1 MNTNV
6 NKFVIKKRRKKLIKR
21 IVLGLFVFI
30 LGIIIF
36 IYKAPIFNL
45 KKINITG
52 LVTISNENLQEKLKY
67 NIGKNIFT
75 LDYNEIEKEVKSN
88 PYVQEVR
95 IRKKGINSIN
105 INVVENKIAFYLINN
120 DKIKA
125 INNEGVI
132 VEEIDDLGD
141 RKLTKLSGVDVSE
154 KVVGSKI
161 LDDKE
166 LPDVLDAFY
175 KMIEVIPE
183 ELKINEINILDLD
196 NIICYIGNVEIILGN
211 SLDLRDKMNIAL
223 NLIEQGTITNGY
235 INLSFE
241 GSPVIKQNQ

>member
-6 NKFVIKKRRKKLIKR
+6 NKFLIKKRRKKLVKR
-21 IVLGLFVFI
+21 IILGLFLFI

-52 LVTISNENLQEKLKY
+52 LVTISNESLQEKLKY
-67 NIGKNIFT
+67 NLGQNIFT
-75 LDYNEIEKEVKSN
+75 LDYNKIEKELKSN
-88 PYVQEVR
+88 PYIQEVK
-95 IRKKGINSIN
+95 IRKNGISSIS
-105 INVVENKIAFYLINN
+105 INVVENKIAFYLISN

-132 VEEIDDLGD
+132 VEEIDSLGD

-154 KVVGSKI
+154 KEVGSKI
-161 LDDKE
+161 LDSNE
-166 LPDVLDAFY
+166 LSEVLDTFY

-183 ELKINEINILDLD
+183 ELKISEINILDLN
-196 NIICYIGNVEIILGN
+196 NIICYIGNVEIILGD
-211 SLDLRDKMNIAL
+211 SLDLMNKVNIAL
-223 NLIEQGTITNGY
+223 NLIEQGTITKGH
-235 INLSFE
+235 IDLSFE
-241 GSPVIKQNQ
+241 GPPVIKQIQ

>member
-21 IVLGLFVFI
+21 IILGLFVFI

-52 LVTISNENLQEKLKY
+52 LVTISNESLQEKLKY

-75 LDYNEIEKEVKSN
+75 LDYNEIEKEIKSN
-88 PYVQEVR
+88 PYVQEVK

-105 INVVENKIAFYLINN
+105 INVTENKIAFYLISN

-132 VEEIDDLGD
+132 VEEIDNLGD

-154 KVVGSKI
+154 KAVGSKI
-161 LDDKE
+161 LDDNE
-166 LPDVLDAFY
+166 LPNVLDTFY

-183 ELKINEINILDLD
+183 ELKISEINILDLD
-196 NIICYIGNVEIILGN
+196 NIICYIGNVEIILGD
-211 SLDLRDKMNIAL
+211 SLDLMDKVNIAL

-235 INLSFE
+235 INLSLE
-241 GSPVIKQNQ
+241 GAPVIKQNQ

>member
-6 NKFVIKKRRKKLIKR
+6 NKFLIKKRRKKLVKR
-21 IVLGLFVFI
+21 IILGLFLFI

-52 LVTISNENLQEKLKY
+52 LVTISNESLQEKLKY
-67 NIGKNIFT
+67 NLGQNIFT
-75 LDYNEIEKEVKSN
+75 LDYNKIEKELKSN
-88 PYVQEVR
+88 PYIQEVK
-95 IRKKGINSIN
+95 IRKNGISSIS
-105 INVVENKIAFYLINN
+105 INVVENKIAFYLISN

-132 VEEIDDLGD
+132 VEEIDSLGD

-154 KVVGSKI
+154 KEVGSKI
-161 LDDKE
+161 LDSNE
-166 LPDVLDAFY
+166 LSEVLDTFY

-183 ELKINEINILDLD
+183 ELKISEINILDLN
-196 NIICYIGNVEIILGN
+196 NIICYIGNVEIILGD
-211 SLDLRDKMNIAL
+211 SLDLMNKVNIAL
-223 NLIEQGTITNGY
+223 NLIEQGTITKGY
-235 INLSFE
+235 IDLSFE
-241 GSPVIKQNQ
+241 GPPVIKQIQ

>member
-21 IVLGLFVFI
+21 IILGLFVFI

-52 LVTISNENLQEKLKY
+52 LVTISNESLQEKLKY

-75 LDYNEIEKEVKSN
+75 LDYNEIEKEIKSN
-88 PYVQEVR
+88 PYVQKVK
-95 IRKKGINSIN
+95 IRKKGVNSIN
-105 INVVENKIAFYLINN
+105 INITENKIAFYLISN

-132 VEEIDDLGD
+132 VEEIDNLGD

-154 KVVGSKI
+154 KAVGSKI
-161 LDDKE
+161 LDDNE
-166 LPDVLDAFY
+166 LPNVLDTFY

-183 ELKINEINILDLD
+183 ELKISEINILDLD
-196 NIICYIGNVEIILGN
+196 NIICYIGNVEIILGD
-211 SLDLRDKMNIAL
+211 SLDLMDKVNIAL

-235 INLSFE
+235 INLSLE
-241 GSPVIKQNQ
+241 GAPVIKQNQ

>member
-6 NKFVIKKRRKKLIKR
+6 NKFLIKKRRKKLVKR
-21 IVLGLFVFI
+21 IILGLFLFI

-52 LVTISNENLQEKLKY
+52 LVTISNESLQEKLKY
-67 NIGKNIFT
+67 NLGQNIFT
-75 LDYNEIEKEVKSN
+75 LDYNKIEKELKSN
-88 PYVQEVR
+88 PYIQEVK
-95 IRKKGINSIN
+95 IRKNGISSIS
-105 INVVENKIAFYLINN
+105 INVVENKIAFYLISN

-132 VEEIDDLGD
+132 IEEIDSLGD

-154 KVVGSKI
+154 KEVGSKI
-161 LDDKE
+161 LDSNE
-166 LPDVLDAFY
+166 LSEVLDTFY

-183 ELKINEINILDLD
+183 ELKISEINILDLN
-196 NIICYIGNVEIILGN
+196 NIICYIGNVEIILGD
-211 SLDLRDKMNIAL
+211 SLDLMNKVNIAL
-223 NLIEQGTITNGY
+223 NLIEQGTITKGY
-235 INLSFE
+235 IDLSFE
-241 GSPVIKQNQ
+241 GPPVIKQIQ